1 MIYTIYKNWH
11 YSLPFYPLFVRGKE
25 IDRKVNFSKECWGK
39 TYPNQY
45 TFTNKLFG
53 VSFGILGVHKNSFRI
68 GWKPNTKQKQMIDL
82 YAYYY
87 DNNNMHTSLFLET
100 VSTGLTYNMSI
111 RWDSNNVFEVDIDGE
126 NVFCK
131 TLKIKQSK
139 LQFFH
144 RPYHGGKERSKNK
157 YWIIMKKETYNV

>member
-1 MIYTIYKNWH
+1 MIYTILKNWH
-11 YSLPFYPLFVRGKE
+11 YSLPPYPFMVFGKG
-25 IDRKVNFSKECWGK
+25 INKKINFSKEAWTE

-45 TFTNKLFG
+45 VGINKLFG
-53 VSFGILGVHKNSFRI
+53 ISFGILGVHKNSFRI
-68 GWKPNTKQKQMIDL
+68 GWMSNPKQKNTIDL

-87 DNNNMHTSLFLET
+87 DNNNVHTSLLLET
-100 VSTGLTYNMSI
+100 ISAGLTYNMSI

-139 LQFFH
+139 LKFFH